1 MGRRGGGV
9 GVDVVVIGAVVAVG
23 VVVAGL
29 VNDIGRVDYSAQ
41 IPGCDVVVPP
51 SEIRRIN
58 FSAVGMSV
66 GYDNPDYPWFS
77 GPKASAMS
85 DALKA
90 ALPPGV
96 DVEFGTPADSLLF
109 EPILDWHRPDSAGAV
124 DGLSGWTK
132 AEGTLIRGA
141 TSSSLSV
148 EVRLSDAQAP
158 PCIAGHL
165 DRRVK
170 RSDGTIID
178 VREQWVEFG
187 GIGNPARTV
196 TAYLTDGTT
205 IQALSGF
212 VMRDGDAEKA
222 YSGRES
228 LAVDELTALVTA
240 PGLRVTAPVP
250 DGMPAPPEACSAGAS
265 GDGPE
270 IDREIIDRLNRSLD
284 DRWRTELAGIAT
296 LDRPLGSL
304 QLSDFDNLGACEEL
318 TADVAGST
326 SRMNI
331 SITGGVALPT
341 EVDAPD
347 PIVDGLRR
355 STRVLPDGSV
365 VQRVEKFPTPEP
377 TDPGDL
383 PSLDEVRSVTVIRP
397 SGTQVSVSSS
407 AQPPAVQLT
416 LDQLESL
423 ATTPGLEL

>member
-1 MGRRGGGV
+1 M
-9 GVDVVVIGAVVAVG
+9 VVGAVVAVG

-29 VNDIGRVDYSAQ
+29 LNDVGGGEYSAQ

-51 SEIRRIN
+51 SEVRRIN
-58 FSAVGMSV
+58 FAAVGTSA
-66 GYDNPDYPWFS
+66 GYDNANYPWFS
-77 GPKASAMS
+77 GPKATAMS
-85 DALKA
+85 DALKD

-96 DVEFGTPADSLLF
+96 EVEFGTPADSLLF

-141 TSSSLSV
+141 TYSSLSV
-148 EVRLSDAQAP
+148 EVRHSDEP
-158 PCIAGHL
+158 VPSCIAGHL

-170 RSDGTIID
+170 RADGTIVD
-178 VREQWVEFG
+178 SREQWVEFG
-187 GIGNPARTV
+187 GIGNQARTV

-222 YSGRES
+222 YSGRVP
-228 LAVDELTALVTA
+228 LGIDELTALVTA

-250 DGMPAPPEACSAGAS
+250 EGMSAPPEGCSAAAS

-270 IDREIIDRLNRSLD
+270 IDRKTIDRLNRSLD
-284 DRWRTELAGIAT
+284 DQWQTELAGIAT
-296 LDRPLGSL
+296 LDRPIGSL
-304 QLSDFDNLGACEEL
+304 QLSDFDNLGACEVL

-326 SRMNI
+326 SRMDI

-347 PIVDGLRR
+347 RIVDGLRR
-355 STRVLPDGSV
+355 SARVLPDGSV
-365 VQRVEKFPTPEP
+365 VQRVEKFPSPAP
-377 TDPGDL
+377 TNPGDM

-416 LDQLESL
+416 LDQLEAI